1 MGLLRDVCEQYES
14 IDLVS
19 THVQDVRCV
28 VAEFFQVSFHVLDL
42 VKVFDC
48 DYVYLSC
55 CVVEDGYL
63 IVSKLNFHCV

>member
-1 MGLLRDVCEQYES
+1 
-14 IDLVS
+14 
-19 THVQDVRCV
+19 
-28 VAEFFQVSFHVLDL
+28 L